1 LKNLK
6 KAIIIGATSGIGREL
21 AVLLSEN
28 NYMVGITGRRTNLLN
43 ELKAEKP
50 DRYFVKTVD
59 ITDFKQTEQNLNELT
74 KELGGLDLL
83 ILCSG
88 IGDLNHNLDF
98 QIERKTIETNVLGY
112 TCVVNW
118 AFNLFEKQRTGH
130 LVAISSVGGLRG
142 SRQAPAYDATKA
154 FQMNYLEGLRQK
166 AKKLHTDIK
175 VIDIRPGFVDTDM
188 AKGEGLFWVSSVEK
202 AAKQTVN
209 AINNGERVTYIT
221 KRWRL
226 IAAILKHL
234 PGTVYDKM

>member
-1 LKNLK
+1 
-6 KAIIIGATSGIGREL
+6 
-21 AVLLSEN
+21 
-28 NYMVGITGRRTNLLN
+28 MVGITGRRTNLLN

-59 ITDFKQTEQNLNELT
+59 ITDFKRTEQNLNELT
-74 KELGGLDLL
+74 NELGGLDLL

-118 AFNLFEKQRTGH
+118 AFNLYEKQKTGH

-142 SRQAPAYDATKA
+142 SRQAPAYNATKA

-166 AKKLHTDIK
+166 ARKTNTDIK
-175 VIDIRPGFVDTDM
+175 VTDIRPGFVDTDM
-188 AKGEGLFWVSSVEK
+188 DRKSTRLNSSHV
-202 AAKQTVN
+202 
-209 AINNGERVTYIT
+209 AISYAVIC
-221 KRWRL
+221 
-226 IAAILKHL
+226 LK
-234 PGTVYDKM
+234 KKKI